1 MSFLMSAQ
9 QALLFE
15 FPALEVDKLY
25 CARGAIIEYAAYLI
39 SYRDHNL
46 EPA

>member
-1 MSFLMSAQ
+1 MLNKH
-9 QALLFE
+9 LRFE
-15 FPALEVDKLY
+15 FLALEVGKVY